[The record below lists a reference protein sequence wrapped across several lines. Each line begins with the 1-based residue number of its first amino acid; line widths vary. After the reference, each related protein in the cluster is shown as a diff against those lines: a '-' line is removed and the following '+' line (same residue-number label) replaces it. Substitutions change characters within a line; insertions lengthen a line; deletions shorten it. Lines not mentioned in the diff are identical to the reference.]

1 MSARPGR
8 IVEVILSDL
17 PRQRSLEDR
26 DTPAFLAVSRR
37 VREALHLGYG
47 HVP

>member
-8 IVEVILSDL
+8 IVELIESDL
-17 PRQRSLEDR
+17 PRQRQLDDR
-26 DTPAFLAVSRR
+26 ETPGFLAVSRR

-47 HVP
+47 HV